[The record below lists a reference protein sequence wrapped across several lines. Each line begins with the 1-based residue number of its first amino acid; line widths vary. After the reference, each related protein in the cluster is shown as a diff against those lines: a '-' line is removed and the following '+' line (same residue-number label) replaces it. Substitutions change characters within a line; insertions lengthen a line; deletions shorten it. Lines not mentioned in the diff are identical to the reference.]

1 MTKSGGQSVSRSMN
15 RTMTRRGC
23 AVLLAVFAFTP
34 CAVGQEIKTE
44 VVSAFVWGEDSRS
57 GAMSSTIEDP
67 LTGHSIH
74 KLRYGPIEMSSRIGF
89 ERVSAYE
96 VGTYLNYTTTIV
108 NGSDS
113 TLSVRY
119 GGNRIDGR
127 AGSPPSGYFFGEKT
141 QQRGSKKK

>member
-96 VGTYLNYTTTIV
+96 VEI
-108 NGSDS
+108 
-113 TLSVRY
+113 
-119 GGNRIDGR
+119 GR
-127 AGSPPSGYFFGEKT
+127 ASCRE
-141 QQRGSKKK
+141 RV